1 MEVARK
7 RVWKRLLASP
17 WVIVPLVV
25 GAVATA
31 SLVVS
36 GSGAVVAAASFALC
50 SGAIAYRLAFGFDKI
65 TEQAA
70 NDSDLAQRELEI
82 SQLDKLQDQLRAD
95 RDFRT
100 KDILAAARQLRSEF
114 QELATSPEM
123 KQRAN
128 EIGKQ
133 LDHLFWTAIKQLEY
147 SLKLFHQADR
157 LVDGQ
162 RNLVLEE
169 RESVILELQSSVDR
183 MRHAT
188 THFRQWLNSEQGL
201 DLKPLQD
208 ELDASMRVAK
218 RTEERMRE
226 LELGHNDNEFLKH
239 NEFLKD

>member
-1 MEVARK
+1 
-7 RVWKRLLASP
+7 
-17 WVIVPLVV
+17 
-25 GAVATA
+25 
-31 SLVVS
+31 
-36 GSGAVVAAASFALC
+36 
-50 SGAIAYRLAFGFDKI
+50 
-65 TEQAA
+65 
-70 NDSDLAQRELEI
+70 
-82 SQLDKLQDQLRAD
+82 
-95 RDFRT
+95 
-100 KDILAAARQLRSEF
+100 
-114 QELATSPEM
+114 M

-162 RNLVLEE
+162 RIHVLQE

-183 MRHAT
+183 MRQAT
-188 THFRQWLNSEQGL
+188 THFRQWSNSEQGL

-226 LELGHNDNEFLKH
+226 LELEHNH

>member
-1 MEVARK
+1 VEVARK

-17 WVIVPLVV
+17 WVVVPLAV
-25 GAVATA
+25 GIVATA
-31 SLVVS
+31 SLVIS
-36 GSGAVVAAASFALC
+36 GSGAVVAATCFAVC
-50 SGAIAYRLAFGFDKI
+50 SGVIAYRLAFGFDKI
-65 TEQAA
+65 TELAA
-70 NDSDLAQRELEI
+70 NDSTAAQKELEVA
-82 SQLDKLQDQLRAD
+82 QLDKLQDQLRVD

-100 KDILAAARQLRSEF
+100 KDILAATRQLRSEF
-114 QELATSPEM
+114 QELASSPEM

-162 RNLVLEE
+162 RIHVLQE

-183 MRHAT
+183 MRQAT
-188 THFRQWLNSEQGL
+188 THFRQWSNSEQGL

-226 LELGHNDNEFLKH
+226 LELEHNH

>member
-17 WVIVPLVV
+17 WVIVPLAV
-25 GAVATA
+25 GIIATA
-31 SLVVS
+31 SLVIS
-36 GSGAVVAAASFALC
+36 GSGAVVAGTSFALC
-50 SGAIAYRLAFGFDKI
+50 SGVIAYRLAFGFDKI
-65 TEQAA
+65 TELAA
-70 NDSDLAQRELEI
+70 NESTAAQHELEVA
-82 SQLDKLQDQLRAD
+82 QLDKLQDQLRVD

-114 QELATSPEM
+114 QELASSPEM

-162 RNLVLEE
+162 RIHVLQE

-183 MRHAT
+183 MRQVT
-188 THFRQWLNSEQGL
+188 THFRQWSNSEQGL

-226 LELGHNDNEFLKH
+226 LELGHNH